1 MKSGEFVTLARVRK
15 TQGRHGEVAVE
26 LHTDVPE
33 RFHAGFRVAALL
45 KDGARRELEVE
56 ELWPHKG
63 LLVLKFKGI
72 ETISDAEELVGA
84 ELQVLQA
91 QRAELEAGWSYI
103 SDLVGCKVFDNEREV
118 GVVADVTCGAGEAPL
133 LEVKV
138 GSRICEIPYAEAY
151 LVRVDLAAKR
161 IEMQL
166 PEGML
171 DLDAPLSAEEK
182 KWNRG
187 G

>member
-1 MKSGEFVTLARVRK
+1 MTSGEFVTLARVRK
-15 TQGRHGEVAVE
+15 TQGRRGEVAVE

-33 RFHAGFRVAALL
+33 RFHAGFKVSALL
-45 KDGARRELEVE
+45 SGGAQRELEVD

-72 ETISDAEELVGA
+72 ETISEAEELVGA
-84 ELQVLQA
+84 ELQVA
-91 QRAELEAGWSYI
+91 RAERRQLEAGWNYI
-103 SDLVGCKVFDNEREV
+103 SDLIGCKVFDGGREV
-118 GVVADVTCGAGEAPL
+118 GVIADVKFGAGEAPL
-133 LEVKV
+133 LEVSAGK
-138 GSRICEIPYAEAY
+138 RICEIPYAEAY
-151 LVRVDLAAKR
+151 LVKVDLGAKR

-171 DLDAPLSAEEK
+171 ELDAPLTPEEK
-182 KWNRG
+182 KHNSG

>member
-1 MKSGEFVTLARVRK
+1 MGGEFVTLARVRK
-15 TQGRHGEVAVE
+15 TQGRRGEVAVE

-84 ELQVLQA
+84 ELQLPQA
-91 QRAELEAGWSYI
+91 QRAELEAGWTYI
-103 SDLVGCKVFDNEREV
+103 SDLVGCTVFDGGREV
-118 GVVADVTCGAGEAPL
+118 GVVADVNFGAGEAPL
-133 LEVKV
+133 LEVRAGK
-138 GSRICEIPYAEAY
+138 RICEIPYAEAY
-151 LVRVDLAAKR
+151 LVKVDLAAKR
-161 IEMQL
+161 IEVQL

-171 DLDAPLSAEEK
+171 ELDAPLSDEEK